1 MHVAEIVPPAG
12 RGLQLQVG
20 RATQKG
26 DQLQKTVAREKTI
39 LLCPVRSA
47 NQADFPQCLNHSVE
61 SRYLPTGDCTQDKVA
76 NAHALTRKFFVI
88 LSLLSR

>member
-26 DQLQKTVAREKTI
+26 DQLQKPVTREKTI
-39 LLCPVRSA
+39 LFYPVRSA
-47 NQADFPQCLNHSVE
+47 NQADFPQCLNQGVE
-61 SRYLPTGDCTQDKVA
+61 HRHLSTGDCAQDKVA
-76 NAHALTRKFFVI
+76 NAHVRRYFRESAI
-88 LSLLSR
+88 SA